1 MKTPIPPFIV
11 ELIQRVLNDNP
22 SFFKWIQAISGVI
35 ATIAFL
41 PDLLAYLEI
50 QSPDWLT
57 LLNNWAVKLS
67 ALTAI
72 IMAQLPNKSANDK
85 VA

>member
-1 MKTPIPPFIV
+1 MPPVVAEF
-11 ELIQRVLNDNP
+11 IQRLLTEKP
-22 SFFKWIQAISGVI
+22 EFFKWIQAISGVI

-41 PDLLAYLEI
+41 PDLLSYLEI
-50 QSPDWLT
+50 PVPNWLDI
-57 LLNNWAVKLS
+57 LHDKAIKIG

-85 VA
+85 A

>member
-1 MKTPIPPFIV
+1 MKPMPPVVAEF
-11 ELIQRVLNDNP
+11 IQRLLTENP
-22 SFFKWIQAISGVI
+22 EFFKWIQRVSAVI
-35 ATIAFL
+35 AVVAFI

-50 QSPDWLT
+50 PTPNWLDI
-57 LLNNWAVKLS
+57 LHDKAIKIG

-85 VA
+85 V